1 MSRAHRRILTAALIA
16 LAPSAAW
23 AQHAE
28 FVLLGN
34 PNPQAARAP
43 ASHRFVHPATAPYHH
58 EDSFVTT
65 DVRLWAA
72 YHDFP
77 RSSPI
82 AGGNAKVVAA
92 QVRLALTDQLQ
103 LVAYK
108 DGWTDMDS
116 GLIDDEGWNDIAAGL
131 KWNFLQ
137 DWDNQLHAAVGVG
150 YEIASGDDE
159 ILHDD
164 DEWRLWLSVNKG
176 FDRLHLGGTVNFFLA
191 DDHNQGA
198 GNSDRLSWHVHADY
212 YVCEWFS
219 PLVELNGYHVLDRGF
234 EAVPFSGADV
244 LNLGGGDDLVTLGLG
259 GEFRPM
265 SRLAVRAA
273 YELPLTKEEDIF
285 GYRWTFSLIWSF

>member
-1 MSRAHRRILTAALIA
+1 
-16 LAPSAAW
+16 
-23 AQHAE
+23 
-28 FVLLGN
+28 
-34 PNPQAARAP
+34 
-43 ASHRFVHPATAPYHH
+43 
-58 EDSFVTT
+58 
-65 DVRLWAA
+65 
-72 YHDFP
+72 
-77 RSSPI
+77 
-82 AGGNAKVVAA
+82 
-92 QVRLALTDQLQ
+92 
-103 LVAYK
+103 
-108 DGWTDMDS
+108 
-116 GLIDDEGWNDIAAGL
+116 

-234 EAVPFSGADV
+234 EAVP
-244 LNLGGGDDLVTLGLG
+244 
-259 GEFRPM
+259 
-265 SRLAVRAA
+265 
-273 YELPLTKEEDIF
+273 
-285 GYRWTFSLIWSF
+285 